1 MIAFQNVSKYYEHQS
16 VLKNITFSVQKGEMA
31 FLTGPS
37 GAGKSTLLKLVY
49 LAERPDE
56 GDIVIGDLHLQ
67 SLKTAQIPYL
77 RRNIG
82 IVFQDF
88 KLINNITVFDN
99 VALALRIKGVN
110 EKEIKNLVSGALKK
124 VHLRHLSDSYPH
136 SLSGG
141 EQQRVVIARAIVAEP
156 LVLLADEPTGNL
168 DPNTSVDII
177 KLFEEIN
184 LQGTTIL
191 IATHNRELFK
201 NTRRRVLKL
210 DGGNLIGEEV
220 G

>member
-16 VLKNITFSVQKGEMA
+16 VLKNITFSVRKGEMA

-37 GAGKSTLLKLVY
+37 GAGKSTLLKLMY
-49 LAERPDE
+49 LAEWPDE
-56 GDIVIGDLHLQ
+56 GDIVIGDYHLQ
-67 SLKTAQIPYL
+67 SLKPPQIPYL
-77 RRNIG
+77 RRSIG
-82 IVFQDF
+82 VVFQDF
-88 KLINNITVFDN
+88 KLINNLTVFDN
-99 VALALRIKGVN
+99 IAMALRIKGVS
-110 EKEIKNLVSGALKK
+110 EKEIKNLVSEALKK
-124 VHLRHLSDSYPH
+124 VRLRHLSDSYPR

-141 EQQRVVIARAIVAEP
+141 EQQRVVIARAIVTEP

-168 DPNTSVDII
+168 DPNTSIDII

-191 IATHNRELFK
+191 IATHNRELFR
-201 NTRRRVLKL
+201 NTGRRVLKL